1 MKRNGHWHLKTK
13 VKKLELYKAPVPVAE
28 VAVYHLWHVTEMFGK
43 PKKNKLILLRDED
56 ILVLNSFH

>member
-43 PKKNKLILLRDED
+43 PKKQINLFYFATRI
-56 ILVLNSFH
+56 S